1 MIASGGVCPY
11 LCISE
16 ARNDREPRAGGN
28 MSRFSGIA
36 CLIFAALIAGSAYA
50 DENVVRIGVLTDMSG
65 QMADYSGPGA
75 VEAAKL
81 AVSDFGGKVNGKPIE
96 IIFADHQLKPDIALG
111 ILRQWY
117 DN

>member
-1 MIASGGVCPY
+1 MIASGVVCPY
-11 LCISE
+11 LAFQKPE
-16 ARNDREPRAGGN
+16 TDREPRPEGN
-28 MSRFSGIA
+28 MTRFPGIA

-81 AVSDFGGKVNGKPIE
+81 AVNDFGGKVNGKPIE
-96 IIFADHQLKPDIALG
+96 IVFADHQLKPDIALG

-117 DN
+117 D